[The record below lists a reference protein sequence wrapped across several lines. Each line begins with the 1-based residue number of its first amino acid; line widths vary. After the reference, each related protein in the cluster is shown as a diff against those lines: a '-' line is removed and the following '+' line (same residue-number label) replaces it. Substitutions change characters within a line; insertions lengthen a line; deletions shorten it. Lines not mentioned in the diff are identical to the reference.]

1 MKEKIIEILDKEGN
15 EITIQTE
22 NMTIYWDKYDSADA
36 IVAFIVE
43 QCQKRDEL
51 IKAQDEYI
59 KKVDWIIGNHEMS
72 NMILTR
78 IRREIQQIKNEI
90 NKQKP

>member
-1 MKEKIIEILDKEGN
+1 MK
-15 EITIQTE
+15 TE
-22 NMTIYWDKYDSADA
+22 NKNWPEKARLKMIDIPESYPIYKHGFNDGYQYRN
-36 IVAFIVE
+36 E

-78 IRREIQQIKNEI
+78 IRRDIEQLKKELQ
-90 NKQKP
+90 